1 MQDGAS
7 ETRSSGRR
15 QLTLILITAALS
27 LGGSY
32 LLFFATQNSSG
43 WGTTNNGAFVNPPL
57 NIEDLGWQDNKGI
70 KLTTSGD
77 WWLWTVTENCAQD
90 CAKALKN
97 LQATHILLN
106 REAKRVRRA
115 FSNSSGNFIPENQPD
130 LKLVNTV
137 NQPVPEGIYIIDPNG
152 NLVFRYAIVTNP
164 KDILQDLKRLLK
176 VSQIG

>member
-1 MQDGAS
+1 MQDGTAKKPL
-7 ETRSSGRR
+7 SGRR
-15 QLTLILITAALS
+15 QLTLILITATLS

-32 LLFFATQNSSG
+32 LLFFLAQDSSG

-57 NIEDLGWQDNKGI
+57 NIEDIGWQDSKGI
-70 KLTTSGD
+70 KVPTSSD
-77 WWLWTVTENCAQD
+77 WWLWTVTENCTED

-106 REAKRVRRA
+106 REAKRVRRG
-115 FSNSSGNFIPENQPD
+115 FSNYSGNFIPENQPN
-130 LKLVNTV
+130 LKIITIV
-137 NQPVPEGIYIIDPNG
+137 NQPVPQGIYIIDPNG

>member
-1 MQDGAS
+1 MQDEAS
-7 ETRSSGRR
+7 ATRSSGRR
-15 QLTLILITAALS
+15 QLTLILITAAMS

-32 LLFFATQNSSG
+32 LLFFAT
-43 WGTTNNGAFVNPPL
+43 
-57 NIEDLGWQDNKGI
+57 
-70 KLTTSGD
+70 
-77 WWLWTVTENCAQD
+77 WLWTVTENCAED

-115 FSNSSGNFIPENQPD
+115 FSNNSGNFIPENQPD
-130 LKLVNTV
+130 LKLVNTA
-137 NQPVPEGIYIIDPNG
+137 NQSVPEGIYIIDPNG

>member
-1 MQDGAS
+1 MQDGTANKPW
-7 ETRSSGRR
+7 SGRR
-15 QLTLILITAALS
+15 QLTLILITATLS

-32 LLFFATQNSSG
+32 LLFFVTQDKAG

-57 NIEDLGWQDNKGI
+57 NIEDIGWQDNKGI
-70 KLTTSGD
+70 KVSTSGD
-77 WWLWTVTENCAQD
+77 WWLWTVTENCDED

-115 FSNSSGNFIPENQPD
+115 FSNHSGDFIPESQPD
-130 LKLVNTV
+130 LKIINTV
-137 NQPVPEGIYIIDPNG
+137 NQPVPQGIYIIDPNG
-152 NLVFRYAIVTNP
+152 NLVLHYAIVTNP

>member
-1 MQDGAS
+1 MQHGTANKS
-7 ETRSSGRR
+7 SSGSR
-15 QLTLILITAALS
+15 QLTLILIIATLS

-32 LLFFATQNSSG
+32 LLFFLAQNGSG
-43 WGTTNNGAFVNPPL
+43 WGTTNNGAFVEPPL
-57 NIEDLGWQDNKGI
+57 NIADIGWQDSKGI
-70 KLTTSGD
+70 NVPTSGD
-77 WWLWTVTENCAQD
+77 WWLWTVSENCAED

-115 FSNSSGNFIPENQPD
+115 FSNYSGNFTPENQPD
-130 LKLVNTV
+130 LKIINTV
-137 NQPVPEGIYIIDPNG
+137 NQPVPQGIYIIDPNG